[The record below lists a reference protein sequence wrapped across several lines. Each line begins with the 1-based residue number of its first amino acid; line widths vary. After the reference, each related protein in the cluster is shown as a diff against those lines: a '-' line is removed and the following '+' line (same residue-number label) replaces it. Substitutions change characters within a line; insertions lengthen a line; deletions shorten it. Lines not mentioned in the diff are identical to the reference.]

1 MSYKDMFLAT
11 DIADSVASALPMGKC
26 ARDFYMETLRHEPDL
41 GDKDFSSVYK
51 HLEEMGRKE

>member
-1 MSYKDMFLAT
+1 MFLAT